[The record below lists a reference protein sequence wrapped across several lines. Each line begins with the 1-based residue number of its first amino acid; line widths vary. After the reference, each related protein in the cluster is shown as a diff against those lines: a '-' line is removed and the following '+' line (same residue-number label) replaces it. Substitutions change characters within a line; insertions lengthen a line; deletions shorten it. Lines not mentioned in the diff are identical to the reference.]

1 MNIVSRWG
9 AERRK
14 WAPALVVALVC
25 IVVPGQAAAATPNR
39 VYVETNNP
47 AGNQVVV
54 FRRAA
59 GGALHEQGRV
69 ATGGVGAPAS
79 VQVPIVDS
87 VNSVILSQDKKLL
100 FAVNAGS
107 NTVSSFNLG
116 KNGLPRLVGT
126 TSSQGKFPL
135 SLASLAD
142 HRHGR
147 AAATGILYT
156 VNYSSGDITGFRYAA
171 NGKLTAIPGG
181 HVPLSTP
188 GPGARPSEIQID
200 HRKLFVENRNPN
212 TMDVWKLSPTGA
224 PRARVTTHVADAA
237 PYGMAFLKN
246 GTVLVN
252 GSDSQAESSYRV
264 SGSGRL
270 KRINTAG
277 PSGHASCWVS
287 ITPNDR
293 FAFTSDVYGFG
304 PSPFTTPPAPPEGQ
318 GTLTRFGISRSGR
331 LTYLGNVVTHSGGLA
346 DDSALSPSGRQFDV
360 LEGDVKTFKA
370 YIESYRVTDTG
381 ELLFEHRTPENL
393 PAFTSGL
400 IES

>member
-1 MNIVSRWG
+1 VNIVSRWG
-9 AERRK
+9 AERRE
-14 WAPALVVALVC
+14 WAPALVIALVYM
-25 IVVPGQAAAATPNR
+25 VVPGQAAAATPNR

-47 AGNQVVV
+47 GGNQVVV
-54 FRRAA
+54 FKRTAA
-59 GGALHEQGRV
+59 GGLREQGRV
-69 ATGGVGAPAS
+69 STGGVGAPAS
-79 VQVPIVDS
+79 MQVPIVDS

-107 NTVSSFNLG
+107 NTVSSFKLG
-116 KNGLPRLVGT
+116 KRGMPRLVAV
-126 TSSQGKFPL
+126 TSSQGEFPL
-135 SLASLAD
+135 SLVSLAD
-142 HRHGR
+142 RKHGR
-147 AAATGILYT
+147 PAATGILYT
-156 VNYSSGDITGFRYAA
+156 VNYKSGDITGFRYAA
-171 NGKLTAIPGG
+171 NGKLKAIPGG

-212 TMDVWKLSPTGA
+212 TMDVWKLSPKGA

-252 GSDSQAESSYRV
+252 GSDSQTESSYRV
-264 SGSGRL
+264 SASGRL
-270 KRINTAG
+270 SRINTAG

-287 ITPNDR
+287 ITPNQR

-304 PSPFTTPPAPPEGQ
+304 PSPLTNPPSAPEGQ

-346 DDSALSPSGRQFDV
+346 DDSALSPNGRQFDV
-360 LEGDVKTFKA
+360 LEGDAKTFRA
-370 YIESYRVTDTG
+370 YIETYRVTDTG
-381 ELLFEHRTPENL
+381 ELLFVHRTPEIL
-393 PAFTSGL
+393 DAFTSGL
-400 IES
+400 TES